1 MGDQKK
7 WYQANSGIIALL
19 FLFFPAGLYLMWK
32 YSPWPKKTRWFVT
45 GVVVVLLL
53 ISSIFNLAGLEPT
66 EVNESSSEEKK
77 QVQGQEVNKET
88 ESSSYKEERKQALQL
103 VWDYKLQQDLNYPPI
118 DKTTTLLRAF
128 QIAEQEKVL
137 VFDPGWF
144 AVKEGDRVVVGWLGT
159 RAGSVHYPEW
169 EVKNNKITVLNGSAK
184 TYTPELEEQFS
195 ESVNASERDKNLYD
209 RFNEII
215 DKEIMPEFDKKVE
228 EAGTSDTKIAEA
240 NEWYDEQ
247 EVLVMQRVA
256 KEFEITAKE
265 AKEIYLDVSFAE
277 ADSGE
282 KIAESRGKI
291 LSKDEILKLLEEQG
305 SLE

>member
-1 MGDQKK
+1 MEDQKK
-7 WYQANSGIIALL
+7 WYQTQVGIIALL

-32 YSPWPKKTRWFVT
+32 YSPWPKKTRWYVT
-45 GVVVVLLL
+45 GVVVVLVLA
-53 ISSIFNLAGLEPT
+53 SSMFSLAGFEPT

-88 ESSSYKEERKQALQL
+88 ESSYKKERKQALQL
-103 VWDYKLQQDLNYPPI
+103 VWEYQLQKDLTYPPI

-128 QIAEQEKVL
+128 QISEQEEVL
-137 VFDPGWF
+137 VSDPGWF
-144 AVKEGDRVVVGWLGT
+144 AVKEGDRIVVGWLGT
-159 RAGSVHYPEW
+159 RVGSVHYPQW
-169 EVKNNKITVLNGSAK
+169 QVKNNKITVLNGSAK

-195 ESVNASERDKNLYD
+195 ESVNASEGDKNLYD

-215 DKEIMPEFDKKVE
+215 DKEVIPEFDKKVE

-277 ADSGE
+277 ADSG
-282 KIAESRGKI
+282 KKVAESRGKI
-291 LSKDEILKLLEEQG
+291 LSKDEILKLLKEQG

>member
-1 MGDQKK
+1 MEDPKK
-7 WYQANSGIIALL
+7 WYQTNSGIIALL
-19 FLFFPAGLYLMWK
+19 FLFFPAGLYFMWK
-32 YSPWPKKTRWFVT
+32 YSPWSKKTHWYVT

-66 EVNESSSEEKK
+66 EVNESSSKEKK

-88 ESSSYKEERKQALQL
+88 ESSYKEERKQALQL
-103 VWDYKLQQDLNYPPI
+103 VWDYQLQKNLTYPPI

-128 QIAEQEKVL
+128 QIAAQKEVL
-137 VFDPGWF
+137 EPSPGWF
-144 AVKEGDRVVVGWLGT
+144 AVKEGDRIVVGWLGL
-159 RAGSVHYPEW
+159 RANAIHYPQW

-195 ESVNASERDKNLYD
+195 ESVNASKRDKNLYD

-215 DKEIMPEFDKKVE
+215 DQEVIPEFNKKVE
-228 EAGTSDTKIAEA
+228 EAGTNDTKITEA

-265 AKEIYLDVSFAE
+265 AEDIYLKASFSVVDKDNE
-277 ADSGE
+277 ASE
-282 KIAESRGKI
+282 TRGKI
-291 LSKDEILKLLEEQG
+291 LSYKEINDLLEEQG